1 MESTCC
7 SIVSNVLTTFSG
19 RSTFCTFA
27 WTSLDRKYF
36 PLLDSFTSSGRDT
49 TTGWSGILSESLL
62 PPPPPNKQASKQEE
76 NKTHGKSNDVQGIH
90 LFEPIFK
97 TTQLSLS
104 LSLSRCLF
112 FLFRRL
118 PADFADGVRPPLELE
133 CSKVRFRRFLR
144 HLVELT
150 IQCVNNECIRS
161 ILRLHK
167 RATQVMGQIMLPKQI
182 Y

>member
-1 MESTCC
+1 MGARPSAL
-7 SIVSNVLTTFSG
+7 SLG
-19 RSTFCTFA
+19 RA
-27 WTSLDRKYF
+27 WTGNISHFSTHSRVLEGTPRQDG
-36 PLLDSFTSSGRDT
+36 P
-49 TTGWSGILSESLL
+49 ESYQSHCFHHRHQT
-62 PPPPPNKQASKQEE
+62 NKQASKR
-76 NKTHGKSNDVQGIH
+76 KTKHMVSLMMFKASIYSNQFSR
-90 LFEPIFK
+90 LLSS
-97 TTQLSLS
+97 LSLS

-118 PADFADGVRPPLELE
+118 PADFADGVRPPLEFE

-182 Y
+182 YWR

>member
-19 RSTFCTFA
+19 RSTFCTFP

-97 TTQLSLS
+97 TTHLSLS
-104 LSLSRCLF
+104 LSLSLAVYF
-112 FLFRRL
+112 FCFDVYLQTLLMASVHHLNLSAAKCAFV
-118 PADFADGVRPPLELE
+118 DF
-133 CSKVRFRRFLR
+133 F
-144 HLVELT
+144 
-150 IQCVNNECIRS
+150 
-161 ILRLHK
+161 
-167 RATQVMGQIMLPKQI
+167 ATWSSSQFSA
-182 Y
+182 